1 MGGKIME
8 TAISTL
14 SILPSTKAQRQS
26 FIEMAVN
33 EILDG
38 NLNPL
43 QVELTLKSAIDTLEE
58 IRKNTRVK
66 MAVQEEADKY
76 SEKTFEIGNFKVTKS
91 SRTTNDFSGCDSH
104 LDNLYAEMESLKAQ
118 IKARE
123 SLVKTGV
130 DSSTG
135 EVFKPV
141 KSKVTEFLKIELVK

>member
-1 MGGKIME
+1 ME
-8 TAISTL
+8 TQTALSTL

-26 FIEMAVN
+26 FVEMAVN

-38 NLNPL
+38 NLSPL

-66 MAVQEEADKY
+66 MAVQEEAKY
-76 SEKTFEIGNFKVTKS
+76 YEKTFEIGNFKVTKS
-91 SRTTNDFSGCDSH
+91 SRTINDFSGCDSH
-104 LDNLYAEMESLKAQ
+104 LDNLYAEMEALKMQ

-130 DSSTG
+130 DSATG

-141 KSKVTEFLKIELVK
+141 KFTTTEYLKIELIK